1 MKRILYIL
9 LGIFTLSACQQH
21 DLSGNEE
28 CVLELTLVRA
38 DVPVIATRAIDADL
52 AVTILDGKGQEYLS
66 YSAGE
71 VPDKIVLEP
80 GLFAVRAYTDN
91 QTTWHTANNGKGEGC
106 YYASQLVQMEAD
118 RTTRLTMSV
127 PMTNYAV
134 GLELPELFDEL
145 FTSYQFTLKNGDRE
159 VVIRDGEEAYFSV
172 ADGGFTYA
180 LSATNADG
188 VSNAHDPVEIASV
201 QSGKKYLVSYDYG
214 LKAVSR
220 EQ

>member
-28 CVLELTLVRA
+28 CVLELTIVCA
-38 DVPVIATRAIDADL
+38 DVPVVDTRAIDADL
-52 AVTILDGKGQEYLS
+52 AVTILDDKGQEYLR

-118 RTTRLTMSV
+118 RATRLTMAV

-145 FTSYQFTLKNGDRE
+145 FTSYQFTLKNGARE
-159 VVIRDGEEAYFSV
+159 VVLRDGEEAYFSV
-172 ADGGFTYA
+172 ADGGFTYE
-180 LSATNADG
+180 LSAVNADG
-188 VSNAHDPVEIASV
+188 VSNAHDPIEIASV
-201 QSGKKYLVSYDYG
+201 QSGKKYLISYDYG
-214 LKAVSR
+214 LRAASR
-220 EQ
+220 EL

>member
-28 CVLELTLVRA
+28 CVLELTIVCA
-38 DVPVIATRAIDADL
+38 DVSVVDTRAIDADL
-52 AVTILDGKGQEYLS
+52 AVTILDDKGQEYLR

-71 VPDKIVLEP
+71 VPNKIVLEP

-118 RTTRLTMSV
+118 RATRLTMAV

-145 FTSYQFTLKNGDRE
+145 FTSYQFTLKNGARE
-159 VVIRDGEEAYFSV
+159 VVLRDGEEAYFSV
-172 ADGGFTYA
+172 PDGGFTYA
-180 LSATNADG
+180 LSTVNADG
-188 VSNAHDPVEIASV
+188 VSNAHDPIEIASV
-201 QSGKKYLVSYDYG
+201 QSGKKYLISYDYG
-214 LKAVSR
+214 LRAASR
-220 EQ
+220 EL

>member
-21 DLSGNEE
+21 ELPEHEE
-28 CVLELTLVRA
+28 CVLELTIVCA
-38 DVPVIATRAIDADL
+38 DVPVVATRAIDADL
-52 AVTILDGKGQEYLS
+52 AVTILDDKGQEYLR

-71 VPDKIVLEP
+71 VPNKIVLEP

-118 RTTRLTMSV
+118 RATRLTMAV

-145 FTSYQFTLKNGDRE
+145 FTSYQFTLKNGARE
-159 VVIRDGEEAYFSV
+159 VVLHDGEEAYFSV

-180 LSATNADG
+180 LSAVNADG
-188 VSNAHDPVEIASV
+188 VSNAHDPIEIASV
-201 QSGKKYLVSYDYG
+201 QSGKKYLISYDYG
-214 LKAVSR
+214 LRAASR
-220 EQ
+220 EL